1 MNDPVITFATRRR
14 YDTKFLMNGT
24 VEVEGFNFQS
34 SDYKGP
40 GGMTAFFR
48 DMVTDLSF
56 DVGEQ
61 ALAHYIIARGQGV
74 PLTAIPV
81 FPSRF
86 FPHFGVSVSRT
97 SGIESPRDLVG
108 KRVAVPDWGFNPGV
122 WMRGILVHQYEV
134 PIERIQWVVN
144 KEKPCFGRFDYPHS
158 RRFQIREVTVPD
170 DAPGHG
176 FMALFDTGELDAVML
191 AAVGEPA
198 GNTTKKLFDDPYR
211 EAREFAALT
220 GIMPINTVITLKKE
234 TVGKYPELPERL
246 MRAWHMALC
255 LYREEMAHDQEADH
269 MGLRRRALEE
279 MNVFP
284 PLNGLE
290 ANRKNVRLLIHY
302 CYEQGLIPQLFEP
315 EDLFEPVPEL

>member
-1 MNDPVITFATRRR
+1 MTDPVITFATRWR

-24 VEVEGFNFQS
+24 VKVEGFDFQS

-40 GGMTAFFR
+40 GGLTGFMR

-74 PLTAIPV
+74 PVTAIPV

-108 KRVAVPDWGFNPGV
+108 KRVAVPDWGFNPAV
-122 WMRGILVHQYEV
+122 WMRSILIHQYEV
-134 PIERIQWVVN
+134 PIDQIQWVFN
-144 KEKPCFGRFDYPHS
+144 AEKPCFGRLDYPHS
-158 RRFQIREVTVPD
+158 RCFQIRSVTVPD
-170 DAPGHG
+170 TAPGHG
-176 FMALFDTGELDAVML
+176 FMALLDKGELDAVML
-191 AAVGEPA
+191 AEVGEPA

-211 EAREFAALT
+211 EAREYVDLT
-220 GIMPINTVITLKKE
+220 GIMPLNTVITLKRE
-234 TVGKYPELPERL
+234 TVDRYQELPERL
-246 MRAWHMALC
+246 MRAWHAALG
-255 LYREEMAHDQEADH
+255 LYHAEMVQEKDAHH
-269 MGLRRRALEE
+269 MGLRRQALLD

-284 PLNGLE
+284 PLNGLS
-290 ANRKNVRLLIHY
+290 ANRENIRLMIHY
-302 CYEQGLIPQLFEP
+302 CYEQGLIRRLFEP